1 MGKSVALRTLAVEAI
16 RRDPNLRVL
25 FVAPMISLV
34 DQFVDE
40 TSKSIRVTK
49 VDRFALRETIDRE
62 GSGALFKAPGIYALT
77 LQFAMLPDVNAALRS
92 VKWGLTIC
100 DGLNE
105 MPEGTV
111 MAELIDQLALAS
123 TRMVVA
129 SSPIRD
135 VLGRT
140 GEEVVRWNKGE
151 VVDNAGNVVS
161 PPQPSRVVLPYPVSE
176 DLYRLLEKAREQGAS
191 FDGEEGTVAEALES
205 SPAAA
210 EMLALEQDA
219 LADQEKTRERTELA
233 RAVLRQIERL
243 HADDKLNALLAYLQ
257 DRNFPEGGGRICVA
271 TRFIQTAY
279 YLSSALVDVA
289 PVELVVTSSDTLQ
302 TVSSGHAPIVVGGL
316 HSLALKADLSA
327 VDRLVFY
334 DSGESPAAYRLIE
347 TANALGRTKPLT
359 VAMLVP
365 TPRDVD
371 GGVLGFAEKA

>member
-1 MGKSVALRTLAVEAI
+1 MTVGDKKLVLLPHQRAFVENVLAESQAERTYLEAPPGMGKSVALRTLAVEAI

-243 HADDKLNALLAYLQ
+243 HADDKLNALLA
-257 DRNFPEGGGRICVA
+257 
-271 TRFIQTAY
+271 
-279 YLSSALVDVA
+279 LS
-289 PVELVVTSSDTLQ
+289 
-302 TVSSGHAPIVVGGL
+302 
-316 HSLALKADLSA
+316 
-327 VDRLVFY
+327 
-334 DSGESPAAYRLIE
+334 LIHI
-347 TANALGRTKPLT
+347 
-359 VAMLVP
+359 
-365 TPRDVD
+365 
-371 GGVLGFAEKA
+371 